1 MPGSACPVSGSGSM
15 NTMKVVYIAAPL
27 TADTPEGIAENR
39 RVGALWAA
47 WAALSGFSPVCS
59 WIVLTGVLSEEHR
72 ELGLKCDCAQ
82 VERRDSVWLCGGRIS
97 GGMRVEALH
106 AYGREIQIFDLTYL
120 GRLPPAKSWKNAD
133 VQLIPAETTPE
144 LPERLWVPDHTA

>member
-1 MPGSACPVSGSGSM
+1 M
-15 NTMKVVYIAAPL
+15 NTPTTTSSSMKVVYIAAPL

-59 WIVLTGVLSEEHR
+59 WIVLTGVLSEEYR

-82 VERRDSVWLCGGRIS
+82 VERCDSVWLCGGRIS

-106 AYGREIQIFDLTYL
+106 AYRREIPIFDLTVM
-120 GRLPPAKSWKNAD
+120 GRLPPPGPGT
-133 VQLIPAETTPE
+133 ITG
-144 LPERLWVPDHTA
+144 RLWVPE